1 MAFYQMR
8 LDLSLALMW
17 EPQTSPS
24 NETTKSTH
32 LEGLTLRN
40 KMHYAGKSLDKW
52 VWRHGRKQQ

>member
-1 MAFYQMR
+1 MAFYPRR
-8 LDLSLALMW
+8 LDLSLALLR

-40 KMHYAGKSLDKW
+40 KMRYAGKSLHK
-52 VWRHGRKQQ
+52 